1 MQYIDISRNLDN
13 EIAVWPGDTQFSLSP
28 VLERSRGHSVNLTTI
43 RTSAHTGSHVDAPR
57 HFIDDGEAIEVL
69 QLQPFWGPVQVV
81 TVDKVDGPL
90 LPGDLASYDLGAAK
104 RLLVHSLSSDL
115 DPGIFPSKFVYPS
128 PELAQHL
135 GEQGVILYGSD
146 TPSMDREDSKTLE
159 GHRAL
164 YRNNI
169 AILEW
174 LDLSSVADGF
184 YELSALPLK
193 IVHGDG
199 SPVRAVLRR

>member
-1 MQYIDISRNLDN
+1 MQYIDISRTLNN
-13 EIAVWPGDTQFSLSP
+13 EIAVWPGDTHFSLSP
-28 VLERSRGHSVNLTTI
+28 ILERGLGHSVNLTTI

-57 HFIDDGEAIEVL
+57 HFIDDGEVIEVL
-69 QLQPFWGPVQVV
+69 KLQPYWGQAQVV

-90 LPGDLASYDLGAAK
+90 IPQDLASYDLGVTE
-104 RLLVHSLSSDL
+104 RLLVHSPASEL
-115 DPGIFPSKFVYPS
+115 DPRTFPSEFVYPS
-128 PELAQHL
+128 AELAHYL
-135 GEQGVILYGSD
+135 GQRGVILYGSD
-146 TPSMDREDSKTLE
+146 TPSMDREDSKTLD

-174 LDLSSVADGF
+174 LDLSGVADGL

-193 IVHGDG
+193 IAHGDG